1 MESSIDDSGEIGL
14 NLIMSPTI
22 IGPYCISIDWF
33 EVNPSDSIHMNL
45 EKFEGVWFLTIFISS
60 IAIMFTIN

>member
-1 MESSIDDSGEIGL
+1 MIPDENGL
-14 NLIMSPTI
+14 MPIMNPTI

-33 EVNPSDSIHMNL
+33 EVNPSADIHINC

-60 IAIMFTIN
+60 IVILITIN